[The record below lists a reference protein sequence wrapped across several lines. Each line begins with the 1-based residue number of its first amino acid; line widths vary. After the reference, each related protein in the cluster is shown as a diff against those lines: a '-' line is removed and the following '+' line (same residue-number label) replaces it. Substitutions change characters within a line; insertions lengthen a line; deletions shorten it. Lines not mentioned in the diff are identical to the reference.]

1 MEAWAQYE
9 DLKKQSPLL
18 EEARARQLEEMRV
31 KLEEKSSSSMKELSV
46 NYKWRLRLLE
56 VQSDQDHALVKK
68 LFEGQNNMKCEI
80 RSLKGENEA
89 LVAKVQHDCYKHRG

>member
-89 LVAKVQHDCYKHRG
+89 LAAKVQHDCYKHRG